1 MPTFPESG
9 VTPREV
15 ARFLFRHWRKI
26 TLIFSGVIGLTL
38 LLIAMFPRSYGSEAK
53 LMIRIGRESVGLDP
67 TATTGET
74 IMLQKTQEEEV
85 KSAVSVLTS
94 REVFERVAERIGT
107 DRILKGSSDSS
118 PDKPAVSDAS
128 STLSK
133 ASAWLRTAMVDLR
146 LSDPG
151 TTQDQAIRRLERGC
165 VINAPKQS
173 TVISIKYSAISP
185 QLAHDVVEAVTSV
198 FVEEYSKLN
207 QSEGSLEFFSKQVQ
221 KLFDDLTVAQERLR
235 DRKNEYQLTTG
246 VKRRSVLESS
256 KDAIR
261 QKVSELEKQE
271 MALMSRYKDEYPP
284 LREIRRQRELAQ
296 EMLTAK
302 TDVNTPGKKR
312 IKSDESVASSDK
324 PSTQVNT
331 ASYQAVGGSEDAS
344 AKLNAELQSLNEQE
358 FELAQLEREVKLL
371 GAKYEMHVEKLE
383 QARINDALGRE
394 RISNVKIVQPASLV
408 YKPVSPN
415 KALFLGAAL
424 IAALI
429 GGLGSA
435 FISEGLDQTL
445 RTTDQVERQL
455 GLPVLA
461 SLPYRKRSPKQL
473 KGPVS
478 PPGTSLV
485 TGNGS
490 YQNGSNRVGR
500 FQGLVAVV
508 RSFAGSEHNTC
519 ERAKTIGIVGC
530 DTAKLRSQVAG
541 NLAIEAALSGTDP
554 ILLIDADA
562 RHQRVAKRFQLNG
575 SPGWRDAVSGNA
587 ALQEC
592 FQQSSPGNL
601 SVMGP
606 GAVGTAIQATGSPLV
621 GALARLEGIKTLFS
635 LVVVDLPP
643 TGELASTQSASE
655 WVDEAVLVVEAE
667 RTRIQAA
674 KRARDM
680 LQRSGV
686 RVLGVVLANRREY
699 VPDWLYQRL

>member
-1 MPTFPESG
+1 MSTFPESG

-26 TLIFSGVIGLTL
+26 TLIFTGVTSMTL
-38 LLIAMFPRSYGSEAK
+38 LLIAMFPRSYASESK
-53 LMIRIGRESVGLDP
+53 LMIRMGRESVGLDP

-85 KSAVSVLTS
+85 KSAVSVLSS
-94 REVFERVAERIGT
+94 REVLERVAERIGT
-107 DRILKGSSDSS
+107 DRILKDTLKEEPTVGDGGWTRK
-118 PDKPAVSDAS
+118 DTAS
-128 STLSK
+128 
-133 ASAWLRTAMVDLR
+133 WLRKALVQLR

-173 TVISIKYSAISP
+173 TVISIKYSATSP
-185 QLAHDVVEAVTSV
+185 QLAHDIVDAVTNV
-198 FVEEYSKLN
+198 FLEEYSKLN
-207 QSEGSLEFFSKQVQ
+207 QTEGSLEFFSKQVQ
-221 KLFDDLTVAQERLR
+221 KLINDLTAAQEKLR
-235 DRKNEYQLTTG
+235 DRKNAYQLTSAI
-246 VKRRSVLESS
+246 KRRSILENS
-256 KDAIR
+256 KEAIQ

-284 LREIRRQRELAQ
+284 LREIRRQRELAE
-296 EMLTAK
+296 EMLTAQ
-302 TDVNTPGKKR
+302 TDVHVLSKNQNRTNR
-312 IKSDESVASSDK
+312 NVANSDQ
-324 PSTQVNT
+324 PSTQVNA
-331 ASYQAVGGSEDAS
+331 ASYQVATPAEEMPD
-344 AKLNAELQSLNEQE
+344 KLNAELQALNEQE

-371 GAKYEMHVEKLE
+371 GSKYEMHVEKLE
-383 QARINDALGRE
+383 EARINDALGRE
-394 RISNVKIVQPASLV
+394 RISNVKVVQPASLV

-429 GGLGSA
+429 GSLGSA

-445 RTTDQVERQL
+445 RTTDQVERHL

-461 SLPYRKRSPKQL
+461 SLPYRRRSSKQL
-473 KGPVS
+473 KVATTS
-478 PPGTSLV
+478 SPGTSLV
-485 TGNGS
+485 AGNGS
-490 YQNGSNRVGR
+490 YQNGSTRIGR
-500 FQGLVAVV
+500 YQGLVAVV
-508 RSFAGSEHNTC
+508 RSFGGSEHNDC

-541 NLAIEAALSGTDP
+541 NLAIEAALSGSDP

-575 SPGWRDAVSGNA
+575 SPGWRDAVSGSA

-592 FQQSSPGNL
+592 FQQSSPDNL

-606 GAVGTAIQATGSPLV
+606 GASGTAIQTTGSPLV

-643 TGELASTQSASE
+643 AGELASTQSASE

-680 LQRSGV
+680 LHRSGV